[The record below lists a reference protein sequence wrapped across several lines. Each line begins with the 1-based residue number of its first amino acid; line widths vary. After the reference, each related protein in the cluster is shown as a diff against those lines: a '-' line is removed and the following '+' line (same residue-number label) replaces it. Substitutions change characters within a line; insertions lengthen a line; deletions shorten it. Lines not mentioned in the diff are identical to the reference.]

1 MTYDLKKSIG
11 AAAKIGTVGLGAI
24 VFGEVSSAEIA
35 ETMQNL
41 GYITLAASVIGAS
54 AAGLAG
60 LIDRERPYKKEDS
73 KKFGSSSSKKFPGE
87 LSLRQKYLEQR
98 AAQRYNQKLAL
109 DERIRK
115 ERYEKEAQIA
125 ESRMGQGGLSG
136 ALWRTFYR
144 VKH

>member
-1 MTYDLKKSIG
+1 MTYDLKKAMGTATKVG
-11 AAAKIGTVGLGAI
+11 AVGLGAI
-24 VFGEVSSAEIA
+24 VFGEASSVEIA

-41 GYITLAASVIGAS
+41 GYIAVAASVVGAG

-115 ERYEKEAQIA
+115 ERYEKEAQRA
-125 ESRMGQGGLSG
+125 ESRMRQRGLSG